1 MAEPGGGEAQPAQ
14 QPIAIGCDHAGLA
27 LKNAL
32 RTALEQR
39 GEAIYDVGTYA
50 EASCD
55 YPDFAHMVAS
65 GVAGGRYRMGLLV
78 CGTGIG
84 MAIAANRHPGVRAT
98 VCAESFSAKMARSHN
113 DANVLCLGA
122 RVIGPGLA
130 LDIVEAFLSTPFEG
144 GRHTRRVDKIEKP

>member
-1 MAEPGGGEAQPAQ
+1 MADPQGGEQK
-14 QPIAIGCDHAGLA
+14 PIAIGCDHAGLA

-39 GEAIYDVGTYA
+39 GEAVYDVGTYA

-55 YPDFAHMVAS
+55 YPDFAHMVAD
-65 GVAGGRYRMGLLV
+65 GVASGRYRMGLLV

-84 MAIAANRHPGVRAT
+84 MQMAANRHPGVRAT
-98 VCAESFSAKMARSHN
+98 TCAESFSAKMARSHN

-130 LDIVEAFLSTPFEG
+130 LDILEAFLATPFDG